1 MISERLRDT
10 YVMWSD
16 PNSPYCDGTP
26 HGAEVVLDAADVI
39 DALVAALEACLE
51 VIPSGTDMMGVTE
64 AEYDAIRGQ
73 ADAALSRARRK

>member
-39 DALVAALEACLE
+39 DALVAALERAANEGQKGKLSLHALMAC
-51 VIPSGTDMMGVTE
+51 G
-64 AEYDAIRGQ
+64 DAL
-73 ADAALSRARRK
+73 AMARRK

>member
-26 HGAEVVLDAADVI
+26 HCAGVVLEAADVI
-39 DALVAALEACLE
+39 DALVAALGAARDH
-51 VIPSGTDMMGVTE
+51 IRGVTGSDYRPGSDS
-64 AEYDAIRGQ
+64 AAVV
-73 ADAALSRARRK
+73 ADCNAALAAARK